1 MLKPVLAWLR
11 KGVMR
16 WLRNV
21 LMPNDL
27 PDAPPS
33 PSLLQWLA
41 RLRFFLMQALATLR
55 ISELFDLIVDY
66 PDSLPAL
73 ADLKVRLSLH
83 PHGPSR
89 DPIALC

>member
-1 MLKPVLAWLR
+1 MLAWLR
-11 KGVMR
+11 KGATR
-16 WLRNV
+16 WLRYV
-21 LMPNDL
+21 LMPSEST
-27 PDAPPS
+27 DAPPS
-33 PSLLQWLA
+33 APLQHWLA
-41 RLRFFLMQALATLR
+41 RLRFFLMQSLATLR